1 MNQLK
6 QQDQIQQKY
15 YVHYDERHTLLS
27 FVENIDGRLRDVP
40 ETVLIKT
47 ILFGSCSVDA
57 HTNSQI
63 LNATIEFIF
72 IFILITKRSDESLFH
87 C

>member
-1 MNQLK
+1 MNRLK

-15 YVHYDERHTLLS
+15 YVHYDEGHTILS
-27 FVENIDGRLRDVP
+27 TIEIIDGRLRDVP

-47 ILFGSCSVDA
+47 ILFGNCSVDA
-57 HTNSQI
+57 HTNTQI
-63 LNATIEFIF
+63 LNATIEFIL